1 MVIQLENGI
10 YATVWSIEDIEDYI
24 SSDMYQFILNQ
35 IEVKKEK
42 VSEKSYEKDVA
53 INDLESE
60 VGYMEETIINTR
72 AQLDEIISSLIDIKN
87 TLD

>member
-1 MVIQLENGI
+1 MVIQLENGT
-10 YATVWSIEDIEDYI
+10 YATVWSIEDIKDYI

-35 IEVKKEK
+35 VEERKEK
-42 VSEKSYEKDVA
+42 VSEDSYEKDVI

-60 VGYMEETIINTR
+60 IGYIEETVINTR

-87 TLD
+87 TLG